1 MAASIEKRYFHRES
15 CIGNPKSEIWSVK
28 QQLTIY
34 IFKTKI
40 DVMDIN
46 DRDYKLILPKYS
58 NNGEHFAKRMTKQFG
73 GVTILP
79 SVLGCFAGKEGLIC
93 EENVVLSSSRDS
105 ESTPNFGDQTKKDE
119 SFMGDMMAHSAG
131 TRFGQE
137 SIMISESKTEVS
149 FPQGSYSKELPDTR
163 VGIDFF
169 KKMI

>member
-58 NNGEHFAKRMTKQFG
+58 NNGRRIKPDE
-73 GVTILP
+73 
-79 SVLGCFAGKEGLIC
+79 IC

-119 SFMGDMMAHSAG
+119 SFMGDMAHSAG

-137 SIMISESKTEVS
+137 SIMISKSKTEVS
-149 FPQGSYSKELPDTR
+149 FPQGAYSKELPDAR